1 MDPHVLILAALIL
14 FLGALL
20 QGAIAF
26 GISLFATP
34 LLLNIGVPLPTVL
47 ATMSLATAIQSASGA
62 HDLRRAVPWRRVAT
76 ALPWRLAGLLA
87 GLWAL
92 RRLAAA
98 STTGI
103 RFWVGFAMLALTL
116 LQALWRPTPRPR
128 LHPAWDAAALLV
140 SGFCAGLVSMGG
152 PALVLW
158 VMAHDWDARRTR
170 GFLFASFLCL
180 VPVQL
185 TLLYHNFGA
194 PILRGLA
201 LAAILSPA
209 ILFGS
214 LIGLRLGRRFSKI
227 WLQRLAYAV
236 LFFIALNAMAPRV
249 RDWLDTS
256 GSPAQKETSP

>member
-1 MDPHVLILAALIL
+1 MDPHVIALAALIL

-34 LLLNIGVPLPTVL
+34 LLLAIGVPLPMAL

-62 HDLRRAVPWRRVAT
+62 HDLRRTVPWRRVGAT
-76 ALPWRLAGLLA
+76 LPYRLAGLMA
-87 GLWAL
+87 GLWTL

-98 STTGI
+98 SPAAI

-116 LQALWRPTPRPR
+116 LQSVWRPTPRPR
-128 LHPAWDAAALLV
+128 LHPAWDAAALLT

-158 VMAHDWDARRTR
+158 VMAHDWDARSTR

-185 TLLYHNFGA
+185 ALLYRAFGA
-194 PILRGLA
+194 PVLRGLA
-201 LAAILSPA
+201 LAAILAPA
-209 ILFGS
+209 ILAGS
-214 LIGLRLGRRFSKI
+214 LIGLRLGRRISKP
-227 WLQRLAYAV
+227 LLLRMAYAV
-236 LFFIALNAMAPRV
+236 LVLIALNAMAPRA
-249 RDWLDTS
+249 REWLRRA
-256 GSPAQKETSP
+256 GAPPASETSP